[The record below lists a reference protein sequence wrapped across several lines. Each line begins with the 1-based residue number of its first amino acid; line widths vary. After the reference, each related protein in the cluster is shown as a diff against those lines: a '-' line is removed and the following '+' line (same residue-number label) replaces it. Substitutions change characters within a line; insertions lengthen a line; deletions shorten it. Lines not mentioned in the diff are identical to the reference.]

1 MFALWNRPA
10 PRLIFLTLV
19 AMGAFATSV
28 SRQNQIG
35 PIPALVLDAFSVLQM
50 AAAKTVGLTGE
61 AGSRYVYLVGV
72 QKRLDQLE
80 TERSHLLAE
89 RSALIELAREN
100 TRLRE
105 LIGLKEKLGGDLVAA
120 RVIGIADE
128 EKATLTIDRGSL
140 SGIQPG
146 QAVLAH
152 GGVIGQIWYAGR
164 LTSTVLLLED
174 PRSRVPVYNAR
185 SRARS
190 IVTGGGAGDPLEVNR
205 VRRTDDVQPGDLL
218 ISAGSGLIFPRGLP
232 VAMVTAV
239 GKPGIGLT
247 LPVTAVPAASVR
259 HLDEVLV
266 VRARAEAGDE
276 TGEPPADTRPPAEGN
291 PP

>member
-35 PIPALVLDAFSVLQM
+35 PIPALVLDAFSLLQM
-50 AAAKTVGLTGE
+50 TAAKTVSLTGE

-80 TERSHLLAE
+80 TERGHLLAE
-89 RSALIELAREN
+89 RAALVELAREN

-146 QAVLAH
+146 QAVLAN

-239 GKPGIGLT
+239 GNPGVGLT

-276 TGEPPADTRPPAEGN
+276 TEETPADIQPPAEGN